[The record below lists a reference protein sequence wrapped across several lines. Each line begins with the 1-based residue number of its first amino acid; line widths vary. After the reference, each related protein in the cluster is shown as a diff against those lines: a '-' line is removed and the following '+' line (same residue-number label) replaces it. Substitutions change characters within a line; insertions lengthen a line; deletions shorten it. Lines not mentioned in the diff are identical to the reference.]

1 MNTSVI
7 FLAIAFV
14 WIIQLMLSLLQT
26 KRFHKR
32 VTELRKMGPAT
43 SVGFAGKNWT
53 MKQYGVLVM
62 DDERNVVQAEKLAG
76 VTVFSSLKDVPQ
88 LKGLSLIRLLQDEPV
103 PGVSKKLW
111 AAFQNAAD
119 YIRKHDIKIE
129 NEREDEEEVET
140 RR

>member
-1 MNTSVI
+1 
-7 FLAIAFV
+7 
-14 WIIQLMLSLLQT
+14 
-26 KRFHKR
+26 
-32 VTELRKMGPAT
+32 MGPAT